1 MRNSAKQ
8 TTMMED
14 GNRIMSRVF
23 SCTMMTIESSFPP
36 SDVSMLASG
45 LAIMVMDA
53 AIKNWFTPWKNQFWI
68 MTYSLGN
75 VRYDALC

>member
-53 AIKNWFTPWKNQFWI
+53 AIKN
-68 MTYSLGN
+68 
-75 VRYDALC
+75 